1 MWQLLAVLDDWE
13 QALDEG
19 RSVHAAFL
27 DVSKAFDRVDHGLLL
42 FKLCSIGVS
51 ESSLQWFKD
60 YLQNRQIC
68 TAVDGERSSLLPVSS
83 GVPQGSVLGPML
95 FVVFFADLPAAFSS
109 SSALYADDTLAYNS
123 SCGATRPGGTVPCC
137 NLVGDLQA
145 LGRWSATWNTKFNA
159 AKSAH
164 MVIAKRHADSMTW
177 SSVSELKLNSD
188 KVPLRSEVRHLG
200 MIITPDLQWSTH
212 LHDLLKRVSH
222 RVYILKRL
230 AYCFSSSLIVKRL
243 YTAFLRP
250 SLEYASVVW
259 DSKCLRCDRIALER
273 VQLSIARAIYLKWQR
288 QSHSNAETLQC
299 IGWPTLSWRR
309 RRAKLA
315 MFRQLLNGGGPPSL
329 QAVAC
334 RTAEARTSYS
344 LRNKLGVEFPSCL
357 SASRL
362 RSFLPS
368 VIAL

>member
-1 MWQLLAVLDDWE
+1 M
-13 QALDEG
+13 
-19 RSVHAAFL
+19 
-27 DVSKAFDRVDHGLLL
+27 
-42 FKLCSIGVS
+42 
-51 ESSLQWFKD
+51 
-60 YLQNRQIC
+60 
-68 TAVDGERSSLLPVSS
+68 
-83 GVPQGSVLGPML
+83 
-95 FVVFFADLPAAFSS
+95 
-109 SSALYADDTLAYNS
+109 
-123 SCGATRPGGTVPCC
+123 
-137 NLVGDLQA
+137 
-145 LGRWSATWNTKFNA
+145 WNTKFNA

-188 KVPLRSEVRHLG
+188 VVPLCSEVRHLG
-200 MIITPDLQWSTH
+200 IIITPDLQGSTH

-230 AYCFSSSLIVKRL
+230 AYRLSSSLIVKRL

-273 VQLSIARAIYLKWQR
+273 VQLSIARAILKWQR

-315 MFRQLLNGGGPPSL
+315 MFWQLLNGGGPPSL

-368 VIAL
+368 VIALWNSLPTEVSSCKSLSSFLCHLDKFYVSDRFSFGLS